1 MLDMWKKPDDI
12 TNVPRFD
19 AKNNPS
25 PWASQFLEDASFLK
39 FKMLRLAY
47 TPSRILMNKMKFVKS
62 MTVYLQG
69 ENLATFTS
77 YRGQDPE
84 VTGDT
89 DYMTYPL
96 PINVTFGLNLNF

>member
-1 MLDMWKKPDDI
+1 
-12 TNVPRFD
+12 
-19 AKNNPS
+19 
-25 PWASQFLEDASFLK
+25 
-39 FKMLRLAY
+39 
-47 TPSRILMNKMKFVKS
+47 MKFVKS